1 MLDDLSAEI
10 RPQDD
15 LFRHV
20 NGAWLERTE
29 IPDDKARWGSF
40 HLIAEQAEKRGGNPG
55 QIYAQLEKSGRL
67 KEMERSIT
75 EDKVFKW
82 LVDRNDVSTNA

>member
-1 MLDDLSAEI
+1 M
-10 RPQDD
+10 
-15 LFRHV
+15 
-20 NGAWLERTE
+20 
-29 IPDDKARWGSF
+29 
-40 HLIAEQAEKRGGNPG
+40 NPG

-82 LVDRNDVSTNA
+82 LLDRNDVLTNA